1 MYKNQEVS
9 DLDNEKEIDI
19 DLGKIFFM
27 MKKRV
32 IYIILA
38 TMVCAIVSGCVTEF
52 FITPKYSTSCS
63 MIVYNNAENVSTN
76 RTANSNDLA
85 ASQQLVKTY
94 IFVLTSDAVLEEV
107 IKTLDL
113 NMSTGA
119 LKSMISCSQ
128 HDETE
133 IFRVG
138 VTSTDPVLS
147 ANICNAIADVAPE
160 QIAKK
165 IKAGG
170 VEIIDHAK
178 VPSSPSSPNLKRNVL
193 IGAALGF
200 LVSFIGFF
208 GYELFDTTITSEK
221 DIEREFD
228 VPLLGSIPKLVPAAE
243 KESDSKNDTDRP
255 AMPKRLTKKGD
266 K

>member
-1 MYKNQEVS
+1 M
-9 DLDNEKEIDI
+9 DNEKEIDI

-38 TMVCAIVSGCVTEF
+38 TMVCAIVSGCITEF
-52 FITPKYSTSCS
+52 FITPKYTTSCS
-63 MIVYNNAENVSTN
+63 MLASNKATQNFTTQNP
-76 RTANSNDLA
+76 NDLT

-94 IFVLTSDAVLEEV
+94 IFVLTSDSVLEEV

-113 NMSTGA
+113 NMSAGQ
-119 LKSMISCSQ
+119 LRGMITCAQ
-128 HDETE
+128 HEETQG
-133 IFRVG
+133 FRVY
-138 VTSTDPVLS
+138 VTSNDPVLS
-147 ANICNAIADVAPE
+147 ANICNAIAEIAPDHV
-160 QIAKK
+160 IDK
-165 IKAGG
+165 IKTGTIS
-170 VEIIDHAK
+170 IIDYAK
-178 VPSSPSSPNLKRNVL
+178 VPSQPSSPNLKKNIV
-193 IGAALGF
+193 IGAAIGF

-228 VPLLGSIPKLVPAAE
+228 IPLLGSIPKLIPAMEKETAANAAAE
-243 KESDSKNDTDRP
+243 KTAK
-255 AMPKRLTKKGD
+255 PKLFSKKGD